1 MQRSSSFVDQVWR
14 LLVPI
19 VSHARCT
26 LADLEL
32 SILTVIINGSSE
44 DANRLCGHGIALPTG
59 TVKRHSNLVFDGL

>member
-1 MQRSSSFVDQVWR
+1 
-14 LLVPI
+14 VPI

-32 SILTVIINGSSE
+32 SILTVIINGSCE